1 MRSGVISRFVSEEMR
16 EHSTILHVD
25 MDAFFASVSELD
37 YPQYSGK
44 PLVVGAGARGVVLSA
59 NYEARKFGIKAAMPV
74 SRAQRMAPNAI
85 FIPPNH
91 ERYSEVSRKYTLSL
105 F

>member
-1 MRSGVISRFVSEEMR
+1 MG

-37 YPQYSGK
+37 YPQYKGK

-59 NYEARKFGIKAAMPV
+59 NYAARKFGIKAAC
-74 SRAQRMAPNAI
+74 QYQ
-85 FIPPNH
+85 
-91 ERYSEVSRKYTLSL
+91 ERSGWRQMQYL
-105 F
+105 FRQIMRDIHKFQEK